1 MKEKRREPE
10 ERRREPEEKAEPQ
23 PEMQTGKKDAG
34 RPAKRGL
41 ASRELS
47 WRPAGRE
54 RRVLEHMTLT
64 FEPGYIYGIIGPNGS
79 GKSSFLK
86 HVMGF
91 LPVQEGSLLWGEQ
104 PVGKYRKRELARTV
118 SFVPQET
125 RLDTDFSAYEI
136 VMTGR
141 NPYQKRFGAAA
152 AEDMEKVQEALA
164 FTRCEALAEQ
174 SFASLSGGE
183 AQRVII
189 ARAVAQDTEWMV
201 LDEPV
206 ASLDIRNQVE
216 LMERLKSLNREKG
229 TSILMVLHDINLASA
244 YCDRLVMLKGGRVL
258 FAGDTREALTCQRLE
273 ELYEIGFQE
282 ADAGGRRM
290 FYPRVPSVDKGER
303 KQK

>member
-1 MKEKRREPE
+1 MKERKREPE
-10 ERRREPEEKAEPQ
+10 
-23 PEMQTGKKDAG
+23 GNAG
-34 RPAKRGL
+34 RPTQGQRQSGKGGL
-41 ASRELS
+41 ESRELS
-47 WRPAGRE
+47 WGPAGRE
-54 RRVLEHMTLT
+54 KKVLEHMTLT

-91 LPVQEGSLLWGEQ
+91 LPVQEGSLLWSER
-104 PVGKYRKRELARTV
+104 PVGEYRRRELARTV

-125 RLDTDFSAYEI
+125 RLDTDFSAYDI

-141 NPYQKRFGAAA
+141 NPYQRRFGQTT
-152 AEDMEKVQEALA
+152 AEDRRKVQEALA
-164 FTRCEALAEQ
+164 FTSCEALADQ

-216 LMERLKSLNREKG
+216 LMERLRSLNREKG
-229 TSILMVLHDINLASA
+229 TSVLMVLHDINLASA

-258 FAGDTREALTCQRLE
+258 FAGAAREALTCERLR

-282 ADAGGRRM
+282 VNAGGRRM
-290 FYPRVPSVDKGER
+290 FYPDIKGEG
-303 KQK
+303 